1 MPEKYHIHV
10 KAVPPRFKAV
20 GKGTVL
26 DWGEGCLRCT
36 RCVKETCPYQAF
48 RDRTFDNHDLSDT
61 IDSLCKNCFRCVQG
75 CPRELITK
83 TVNPEYKLLGD
94 AYWTKEIISTT
105 WYQAETGR
113 IPVSGAGYGGPFKGP
128 GFDSIWTDMSEIVR
142 PTRDG
147 IHGREY
153 ISTTVDLGRKPLF
166 LSFNAQGDL
175 TMPVFPLMELPLP
188 IILTEPGMGVGK
200 NQFRLIMAMAA
211 QSLDTLA
218 VMPRE
223 AITLKLMPF
232 MRHLMP
238 QYSPGTLKL
247 DDPLLETARAV
258 ELWDHPDI
266 TAEIDRLKVLYP
278 SLLISVI
285 LPATGQAPERCEA
298 LAGAGAEIIHLNA
311 DNHAQGY
318 DDAQDAHLKDLV
330 RQVHLR
336 LVQAILRDA
345 VTVLVSGGIA
355 MAEHVAKAIICGAD
369 AVAVDLP
376 LLLALECRLCSHCQD
391 EDHCPVDL
399 GKINERRGAQR
410 VINLMGAWNNQLLE
424 VLGAMGLRE
433 VRRLRGEMGR
443 AMFFEDLEKEIFAP
457 IFAGPPGSE
466 LLERDP
472 N

>member
-457 IFAGPPGSE
+457 IFAVPPGSE
-466 LLERDP
+466 TMERDP

>member
-1 MPEKYHIHV
+1 MSEKYHIDV
-10 KAVPPRFKAV
+10 KQVSPRFKAV

-36 RCVKETCPYQAF
+36 RCVKETCPYHAF
-48 RDRTFDNHDLSDT
+48 RDRTFDNRSMTDT

-94 AYWTKEIISTT
+94 SYWTKEIISTT

-166 LSFNAQGDL
+166 LSFNESGEM
-175 TMPVFPLMELPLP
+175 TMPLFPLLELPLP
-188 IILTEPGMGVGK
+188 IILTEPAIGVDK
-200 NQFRLIMAMAA
+200 AKIRLIMAMVAKT
-211 QSLDTLA
+211 LHTLA

-223 AITLKLMPF
+223 AITETLKPF
-232 MRHLMP
+232 VQYLMP
-238 QYSPGTLKL
+238 QYSPGTLKF
-247 DDPLLETARAV
+247 DDPILGAVRAL

-266 TAEIDRLKVLYP
+266 TAEIDHLKVLYP
-278 SLLISVI
+278 TVLVSVI
-285 LPATGQAPERCEA
+285 LPATGQAPDRCEA

-311 DNHAQGY
+311 DNHAQGFN
-318 DDAQDAHLKDLV
+318 DAQDLHLKDLV

-336 LVQAILRDA
+336 LVEAILRDA
-345 VTVLVSGGIA
+345 VTVIASGGIA
-355 MAEHVAKAIICGAD
+355 MAEHVAKTIICGAD
-369 AVAVDLP
+369 AVAIDLP
-376 LLLALECRLCSHCQD
+376 MLIALECRLCSHCQEGD
-391 EDHCPVDL
+391 DCPVDV
-399 GKINERRGAQR
+399 GKIHERRGTQR
-410 VINLMGAWNNQLLE
+410 VVNLIGAWNNQLLE
-424 VLGAMGLRE
+424 ILGAMGLRE
-433 VRRLRGEMGR
+433 VRRLRGEVGR

-457 IFAGPPGSE
+457 LFAMPAGSGP
-466 LLERDP
+466 LERDP